1 MVTGRHA
8 WQRALT
14 CAALTIVLGVPAL
27 AAGPSG
33 HDTEKYGSGPLV
45 VIGHLPEPSD
55 KARIGNI
62 AAVDAQNRRMYYIYP
77 DGSGVVHVVTY
88 DLGPEIPQPLASGV
102 LGSSTQENST
112 YTPFQA
118 VVDPSRHRLFA
129 LGANVEIAGS
139 TAQTF
144 SGNILVYDTQR
155 NRRVATWYLDRQLP
169 GYYPL
174 GMTYSPADDRIY
186 VIGEFSETVLG
197 ATWVSESKA
206 AGPVTT
212 VVALD
217 PGTGN
222 AVWVKPLPDCQ
233 QALYSAGKGGFIA
246 RSRLRDALY
255 VVCTTGGTHT
265 GQPYPG
271 EAGLLRV
278 TIDPKSDSTVDAAG
292 FPTEFFPVSGL
303 YFGGGSKSGIA
314 MFDARTDRLFLQSLA
329 VKTPGAWVFDG
340 RLSGWV
346 GFVAARDWTDEFAG
360 FNEGLGHLYVGQN
373 GGGMPKETDGTIVA
387 DGRSLPVQAGA
398 FQPLVTSAYIPTDA
412 RSDRLFVLPR
422 DAATQLTPYLVVRD
436 RSRNITPQQPLD
448 YDALTDG
455 VPENRAVFVNYSA
468 DVNAYGADVVDVG
481 GLGAPLSLSG
491 QFQIPSVVGSGT
503 RGLMLA
509 RIGGLGL
516 RPAGA
521 SAAARA
527 VLADLNTTQNWET
540 NKQLKEW
547 PYAPV
552 SCLDSG
558 GGVDPQT
565 ADDTGG
571 HAMVE
576 CNLAETSAHGET
588 AATDLRTGAISIAR
602 ATSSADVMRN
612 TKTGAITFVTASTSG
627 IAVDVPGVGTLH
639 IAHVAARLTTAAH
652 GTAGA
657 GAATYHRSVRGVELV
672 ATDGESMFGPS
683 ACETEIR
690 ATGRTE
696 PTVDDTCTGLA
707 RAVNRVTQTRVHL
720 GFPMPE
726 VTATPKGAYASVQQ
740 AEADYFVEKTGD
752 DQGVV
757 YPQDSTA
764 LRPTPAVQVVAYNDL
779 AERMRLVAQ
788 FAGVQGDSIFNTTA
802 DGSTPPPP
810 PTGVDDPAPSGCA
823 DLPPTP
829 RVDGSVPTTT
839 QVDQPVQPVPGPVLA
854 QPTTGLAGWLF
865 VHRSLR
871 DALLVAGILGIAVAA
886 GLLAFRRHQ
895 LLTAMTVPTG
905 GPPR

>member
-8 WQRALT
+8 WPRALT
-14 CAALTIVLGVPAL
+14 CAVLTILLGVPAL

-45 VIGHLPEPSD
+45 VIGHLPEPAD

-102 LGSSTQENST
+102 LGSSTQVSST

-129 LGANVEIAGS
+129 LGANIEVAGS

-144 SGNILVYDTQR
+144 TGNILVYDTQR

-197 ATWVSESKA
+197 ATWVSESKP

-222 AVWVKPLPDCQ
+222 PVWVKPLPDCQ

-271 EAGLLRV
+271 EAGLLRL
-278 TIDPKSDSTVDAAG
+278 TIDPHAQSTVDAAN
-292 FPTEFFPVSGL
+292 FPSEFFPVSGL

-398 FQPLVTSAYIPTDA
+398 FQPLVTSAFIPTDA

-455 VPENRAVFVNYSA
+455 VPESRAAFVNYSA

-491 QFQIPSVVGSGT
+491 QFEIPSVVGSGT

-521 SAAARA
+521 SASARA

-547 PYAPV
+547 PYASV

-558 GGVDPQT
+558 GGIDPQT

-571 HAMVE
+571 RARVE
-576 CNLAETSAHGET
+576 CDLAKATAHGDAT
-588 AATDLRTGAISIAR
+588 AAGLDTAVLSITR
-602 ATSSADVMRN
+602 ANTTADVSR
-612 TKTGAITFVTASTSG
+612 TVKAGASTSVRATTSG
-627 IAVDVPGVGTLH
+627 IEVTVPGIGSLQ
-639 IAHVAARLTTAAH
+639 IAHVVARLGTVAH
-652 GTAGA
+652 GTPGT
-657 GAATYHRSVRGVELV
+657 GTAAYHRTISGVALV
-672 ATDGESMFGPS
+672 DPAGESILGPS
-683 ACETEIR
+683 ACATDIE
-690 ATGRTE
+690 ATGTTE
-696 PTVDDTCTGLA
+696 PRVSDTCADLA
-707 RAVNRVTQTRVHL
+707 RAVNRITQTRLHL
-720 GFPMPE
+720 GFPMPD
-726 VTATPKGAYASVQQ
+726 VTATPKGAYAAVQQ
-740 AEADYFVEKTGD
+740 TEADFFVEKTGD

-788 FAGVQGDSIFNTTA
+788 FAGVQADSIFNTTVDA
-802 DGSTPPPP
+802 GPPPP
-810 PTGVDDPAPSGCA
+810 PPVDDAGAP
-823 DLPPTP
+823 PPVGVGP
-829 RVDGSVPTTT
+829 PVGQRVDGSVPVTPTT
-839 QVDQPVQPVPGPVLA
+839 DQPAPVVPGPAVA
-854 QPTTGLAGWLF
+854 QPMTGVVGWLF
-865 VHRSLR
+865 VHRSLQ

-886 GLLAFRRHQ
+886 GLLAYRRHQ

-905 GPPR
+905 GPST